1 MKKILKFLLS
11 RTFLFGL
18 LIACQ
23 VGLFAALMLVFS
35 RAGTVAY
42 IILTLVS
49 VLVVIAV
56 IERDNI
62 NPAYKIMWLLI
73 VVALPVTGAVFYLW
87 WGNQGVTPKNA
98 RKFADIERAASAAMV
113 QDDAVT
119 EALYAREPAFS
130 PQRGIS
136 VPQRLGPSTA
146 TRRASII
153 PWGRIFSPVFWRSSA
168 ARRNISSWNIL
179 SLKKAKCGTK
189 RWPCL
194 REKAAAGVD
203 VRLIYDGFGSMF
215 TLPGDYDEEI
225 RRAGIKCHVFNP
237 LHFSLHISDYK
248 MLNHR
253 DHRKI
258 TVVDGETAFTGG
270 LNFADEYINRKQ
282 RCGVWKDTG
291 LMLKG
296 PGVYP
301 LTVTFLKMWD
311 FVAGTTTPYTDYMPL
326 GEYEA
331 DGYVQPY
338 CDSPLD
344 GEAVETRI

>member
-1 MKKILKFLLS
+1 MWRYGVKKILKFLLS

-119 EALYAREPAFS
+119 EALYAREPAFRRS
-130 PQRGIS
+130 VEYLSRNASAPLYCNTQSEYYPMGQDFFARFLEVIRG
-136 VPQRLGPSTA
+136 A
-146 TRRASII
+146 KKY
-153 PWGRIFSPVFWRSSA
+153 IFMEYFIVEEGEM
-168 ARRNISSWNIL
+168 WNETL
-179 SLKKAKCGTK
+179 AVLK
-189 RWPCL
+189 
-194 REKAAAGVD
+194 EKAAAGVD

-215 TLPGDYDEEI
+215 TLPGDYDEELCG
-225 RRAGIKCHVFNP
+225 RVHQPQATLRRVEGYGPDAERAGRLSAYRNIFENVGLCGGHHHPV
-237 LHFSLHISDYK
+237 
-248 MLNHR
+248 HR
-253 DHRKI
+253 LY
-258 TVVDGETAFTGG
+258 A
-270 LNFADEYINRKQ
+270 
-282 RCGVWKDTG
+282 
-291 LMLKG
+291 
-296 PGVYP
+296 PG
-301 LTVTFLKMWD
+301 
-311 FVAGTTTPYTDYMPL
+311 
-326 GEYEA
+326 
-331 DGYVQPY
+331 
-338 CDSPLD
+338 
-344 GEAVETRI
+344 RIRSGRLCAALL

>member
-119 EALYAREPAFS
+119 EALYAREPAF
-130 PQRGIS
+130 RRS
-136 VPQRLGPSTA
+136 VEYLSRN
-146 TRRASII
+146 ASA
-153 PWGRIFSPVFWRSSA
+153 PLYCNTQSEYYPMGQDFFARFWRSSA

-194 REKAAAGVD
+194 RKK
-203 VRLIYDGFGSMF
+203 
-215 TLPGDYDEEI
+215 PP
-225 RRAGIKCHVFNP
+225 RAWTC
-237 LHFSLHISDYK
+237 
-248 MLNHR
+248 
-253 DHRKI
+253 
-258 TVVDGETAFTGG
+258 A
-270 LNFADEYINRKQ
+270 
-282 RCGVWKDTG
+282 
-291 LMLKG
+291 
-296 PGVYP
+296 
-301 LTVTFLKMWD
+301 
-311 FVAGTTTPYTDYMPL
+311 
-326 GEYEA
+326 
-331 DGYVQPY
+331 
-338 CDSPLD
+338 
-344 GEAVETRI
+344 

>member
-119 EALYAREPAFS
+119 EALYAREPAF
-130 PQRGIS
+130 RRS
-136 VPQRLGPSTA
+136 VEYLSRNASAPRLRQHAERVLSHGA
-146 TRRASII
+146 
-153 PWGRIFSPVFWRSSA
+153 RIFSPVFWRSSA

-194 REKAAAGVD
+194 RKK
-203 VRLIYDGFGSMF
+203 
-215 TLPGDYDEEI
+215 PP
-225 RRAGIKCHVFNP
+225 RAWTC
-237 LHFSLHISDYK
+237 
-248 MLNHR
+248 
-253 DHRKI
+253 
-258 TVVDGETAFTGG
+258 A
-270 LNFADEYINRKQ
+270 
-282 RCGVWKDTG
+282 
-291 LMLKG
+291 
-296 PGVYP
+296 
-301 LTVTFLKMWD
+301 
-311 FVAGTTTPYTDYMPL
+311 
-326 GEYEA
+326 
-331 DGYVQPY
+331 
-338 CDSPLD
+338 
-344 GEAVETRI
+344 

>member
-119 EALYAREPAFS
+119 EALYAREPAFRRS
-130 PQRGIS
+130 VEYLSRNASAPLYCNTQSEYYPMGQDFFARFLEVIRGAKKYIFMEYFI
-136 VPQRLGPSTA
+136 VEEGEMWNETLAVLKEKPP
-146 TRRASII
+146 RA
-153 PWGRIFSPVFWRSSA
+153 WTCA
-168 ARRNISSWNIL
+168 
-179 SLKKAKCGTK
+179 
-189 RWPCL
+189 
-194 REKAAAGVD
+194 
-203 VRLIYDGFGSMF
+203 
-215 TLPGDYDEEI
+215 
-225 RRAGIKCHVFNP
+225 
-237 LHFSLHISDYK
+237 
-248 MLNHR
+248 
-253 DHRKI
+253 
-258 TVVDGETAFTGG
+258 
-270 LNFADEYINRKQ
+270 
-282 RCGVWKDTG
+282 
-291 LMLKG
+291 
-296 PGVYP
+296 
-301 LTVTFLKMWD
+301 
-311 FVAGTTTPYTDYMPL
+311 
-326 GEYEA
+326 
-331 DGYVQPY
+331 
-338 CDSPLD
+338 
-344 GEAVETRI
+344 

>member
-119 EALYAREPAFS
+119 EALYAREPAFRRS
-130 PQRGIS
+130 VEYLSRNASAPLYCNTQSEYYPMGQDFFARFLEVIRG
-136 VPQRLGPSTA
+136 A
-146 TRRASII
+146 KKY
-153 PWGRIFSPVFWRSSA
+153 IFMEYFIVEEGEM
-168 ARRNISSWNIL
+168 WNETL
-179 SLKKAKCGTK
+179 AVLK
-189 RWPCL
+189 
-194 REKAAAGVD
+194 EKAAAGVD

-225 RRAGIKCHVFNP
+225 RRAGIKCHVFNA

-326 GEYEA
+326 GEYRSGRLCA
-331 DGYVQPY
+331 A
-338 CDSPLD
+338 LL
-344 GEAVETRI
+344 

>member
-1 MKKILKFLLS
+1 MP
-11 RTFLFGL
+11 GG
-18 LIACQ
+18 A
-23 VGLFAALMLVFS
+23 FAALMLVFS

-119 EALYAREPAFS
+119 EALYARGARFS

-136 VPQRLGPSTA
+136 VPQRLGPLYRNTQSEYY
-146 TRRASII
+146 
-153 PWGRIFSPVFWRSSA
+153 PMGQDFSPVFWRSSA

-194 REKAAAGVD
+194 RKK
-203 VRLIYDGFGSMF
+203 
-215 TLPGDYDEEI
+215 PP
-225 RRAGIKCHVFNP
+225 RAWTC
-237 LHFSLHISDYK
+237 
-248 MLNHR
+248 
-253 DHRKI
+253 
-258 TVVDGETAFTGG
+258 A
-270 LNFADEYINRKQ
+270 
-282 RCGVWKDTG
+282 
-291 LMLKG
+291 
-296 PGVYP
+296 
-301 LTVTFLKMWD
+301 
-311 FVAGTTTPYTDYMPL
+311 
-326 GEYEA
+326 
-331 DGYVQPY
+331 
-338 CDSPLD
+338 
-344 GEAVETRI
+344 

>member
-119 EALYAREPAFS
+119 EALYAREPAF
-130 PQRGIS
+130 RRS
-136 VPQRLGPSTA
+136 VEYLSRKDVYKRQPSNSTPPTGPSQHRA
-146 TRRASII
+146 APFPDMTRCAAPVS
-153 PWGRIFSPVFWRSSA
+153 PW
-168 ARRNISSWNIL
+168 
-179 SLKKAKCGTK
+179 
-189 RWPCL
+189 
-194 REKAAAGVD
+194 
-203 VRLIYDGFGSMF
+203 
-215 TLPGDYDEEI
+215 
-225 RRAGIKCHVFNP
+225 
-237 LHFSLHISDYK
+237 
-248 MLNHR
+248 
-253 DHRKI
+253 
-258 TVVDGETAFTGG
+258 ETAKTAE
-270 LNFADEYINRKQ
+270 N
-282 RCGVWKDTG
+282 V
-291 LMLKG
+291 
-296 PGVYP
+296 
-301 LTVTFLKMWD
+301 
-311 FVAGTTTPYTDYMPL
+311 
-326 GEYEA
+326 
-331 DGYVQPY
+331 
-338 CDSPLD
+338 
-344 GEAVETRI
+344 

>member
-1 MKKILKFLLS
+1 MVHYKARDKRSLASVWRYGVKKILKFLLS

-113 QDDAVT
+113 QDCGNRGPVRPG
-119 EALYAREPAFS
+119 ARFS

-136 VPQRLGPSTA
+136 VPQRLGPSLLQHA
-146 TRRASII
+146 ERVLSHGAGFFRPFSGGHPRR
-153 PWGRIFSPVFWRSSA
+153 
-168 ARRNISSWNIL
+168 
-179 SLKKAKCGTK
+179 
-189 RWPCL
+189 
-194 REKAAAGVD
+194 
-203 VRLIYDGFGSMF
+203 
-215 TLPGDYDEEI
+215 EEI
-225 RRAGIKCHVFNP
+225 YLHGIF
-237 LHFSLHISDYK
+237 Y
-248 MLNHR
+248 R
-253 DHRKI
+253 
-258 TVVDGETAFTGG
+258 
-270 LNFADEYINRKQ
+270 
-282 RCGVWKDTG
+282 
-291 LMLKG
+291 
-296 PGVYP
+296 
-301 LTVTFLKMWD
+301 
-311 FVAGTTTPYTDYMPL
+311 
-326 GEYEA
+326 
-331 DGYVQPY
+331 
-338 CDSPLD
+338 
-344 GEAVETRI
+344 